1 METVEKLNLD
11 VSEKAI
17 SHFARMVKDQDGC
30 IGIKFFVI
38 NGGSSNAELGI
49 EYQYPDDIEEG
60 AVKESLDG
68 LDLYIRADST
78 FYLQDAIIDFVKEG
92 TESHLSVKAPNLK
105 PEFSFDGCRD
115 LKEKVEKFF
124 NYEINNALAE
134 HGGMV
139 ELLDVQ
145 GSDIYIKFNGG
156 CQGCS
161 MVGVTLKNGIEKRIR
176 EVLPEIGSI
185 IDATNHDDGNDPYY
199 N

>member
-1 METVEKLNLD
+1 MEIIEKLNID
-11 VSEKAI
+11 MSAKAVD
-17 SHFARMVKDQDGC
+17 HFSKMAADQDGC
-30 IGIKFFVI
+30 IGIKFYVI
-38 NGGSSNAELGI
+38 SGGTANAELGI

-60 AVKESLDG
+60 SIKESFRD
-68 LDLYIRADST
+68 LDLYVRADSCY
-78 FYLQDAIIDFVKEG
+78 YLQDAVIDFVYEG

-105 PEFSFDGCRD
+105 PEFNFDDCAT

-124 NYEINNALAE
+124 NHDINNALAE

-139 ELLDVQ
+139 ELVDMQ
-145 GSDIYIKFNGG
+145 GNDIYIKFNGG

-176 EVLPEIGSI
+176 EVLPEVASI
-185 IDATNHDDGNDPYY
+185 IDATNHDDGDKPYY